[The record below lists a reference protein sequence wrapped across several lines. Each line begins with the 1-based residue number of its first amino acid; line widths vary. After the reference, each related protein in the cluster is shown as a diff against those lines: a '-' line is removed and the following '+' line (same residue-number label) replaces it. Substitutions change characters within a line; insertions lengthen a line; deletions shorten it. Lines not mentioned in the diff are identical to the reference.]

1 MTRTRLL
8 FAAAIL
14 AALPSLFAAPAAFAI
29 EPSEAK
35 VVTVPGDKPFDFGA
49 EPVRYIENDRVKLG
63 LNLALGGA
71 VTYLEDKANQSG
83 NMINSHD
90 WGRQIQLSYYSGPRP
105 FIGPNGEKP
114 SEDWA
119 ALGWNPIQ
127 SGDCAGYR
135 SQVLDFERPD
145 GKTIFLR
152 TRPMLWPHSGVP
164 AECLFECKYTLVDN
178 GFTLEATIVN
188 NRSDKTFYGVCD
200 QETPAMYVNAP
211 WYKLVTYLGDKPYE
225 NGPVA
230 VLVDKGDGRGW
241 PCTSY
246 YCPEHWSALLNEK
259 NFGIG
264 VYQPTSAFMTG
275 GFAFQ
280 ESDKGLPLG
289 EKDGPTGYIAPV
301 ENTILDWNIKR
312 TYRATFIVGSI
323 EEIRSTVYEIA
334 KKEIPARPSWIFE
347 SDRQNWSYVD
357 ATDAGFPIVGEL
369 AINLNPNANG
379 VAQSPTTFWKAEDAP
394 TLAVEAAFSGDGP
407 DAPTDGEITL
417 TLTPVS
423 PFDQIDSIR
432 RQVKADA
439 RKSDPSVEDYPLLP
453 EITKSVPVKFD
464 GISRKLTVD
473 LTELEGYSGAFKRL
487 SVVLPQRAGT
497 ARIKRVEFLE
507 K

>member
-1 MTRTRLL
+1 MPRTRLL
-8 FAAAIL
+8 FVAAIL
-14 AALPSLFAAPAAFAI
+14 AALPSLFAAPAASAI
-29 EPSEAK
+29 EPSKAK
-35 VVTVPGDKPFDFGA
+35 VVTVPGDKPFDFGS

-71 VTYLEDKANQSG
+71 VTYLEDKANQ
-83 NMINSHD
+83 
-90 WGRQIQLSYYSGPRP
+90 YYSGPRP

-152 TRPMLWPHSGVP
+152 TRPMLWPHSGLP

-211 WYKLVTYLGDKPYE
+211 WYKLVTYLGDKPYS

-246 YCPEHWSALLNEK
+246 YCPEHWSALVNEK

-264 VYQPTSAFMTG
+264 VYQPTSTVRPDISRQSKIRFSTG
-275 GFAFQ
+275 ISSGRTAR
-280 ESDKGLPLG
+280 PLSS
-289 EKDGPTGYIAPV
+289 ARS
-301 ENTILDWNIKR
+301 KR
-312 TYRATFIVGSI
+312 F
-323 EEIRSTVYEIA
+323 
-334 KKEIPARPSWIFE
+334 ARPSMKSRKKRF
-347 SDRQNWSYVD
+347 RRVQ
-357 ATDAGFPIVGEL
+357 AGFS
-369 AINLNPNANG
+369 NPTVRTG
-379 VAQSPTTFWKAEDAP
+379 LTSTRPTPDSP
-394 TLAVEAAFSGDGP
+394 
-407 DAPTDGEITL
+407 
-417 TLTPVS
+417 
-423 PFDQIDSIR
+423 
-432 RQVKADA
+432 
-439 RKSDPSVEDYPLLP
+439 
-453 EITKSVPVKFD
+453 
-464 GISRKLTVD
+464 
-473 LTELEGYSGAFKRL
+473 
-487 SVVLPQRAGT
+487 
-497 ARIKRVEFLE
+497 
-507 K
+507 

>member
-312 TYRATFIVGSI
+312 TYRATFVVGSV
-323 EEIRSTVYEIA
+323 EEIRETVYKLA
-334 KKEIPARPSWIFE
+334 KKEIPAQPSWVFE
-347 SDRQNWSYVD
+347 FDRQNWSYVN
-357 ATDAGFPIVGEL
+357 ATDSGFPISNAL
-369 AINLNPNANG
+369 PINLNPNAHG
-379 VAQSPTTFWKAEDAP
+379 IAKSPLTFWKAKDASALVIEAVFMDPDSNAPRED
-394 TLAVEAAFSGDGP
+394 
-407 DAPTDGEITL
+407 EITV

-423 PFDQIDSIR
+423 PYDFIDETER
-432 RQVKADA
+432 RNLNEA
-439 RKSDPSVEDYPLLP
+439 RKSDPSVKEYPQLP
-453 EITKSVPVKFD
+453 EISKAVPVKFD
-464 GISRKLTVD
+464 GSSHRLTVKLTD
-473 LTELEGYSGAFKRL
+473 LEGYSGAFKQL
-487 SVVLPQRAGT
+487 SITLPQRAGT
-497 ARIKRVEFLE
+497 AYIKRVEFIG

>member
-1 MTRTRLL
+1 MKELKLTPSAARAIVESARPETLRSVHDPDPLPPPIPLAPDIRLARL
-8 FAAAIL
+8 QTAWRRDESGLWRATACFVVGDVGRVD
-14 AALPSLFAAPAAFAI
+14 PSFEFEVVAPMA
-29 EPSEAK
+29 
-35 VVTVPGDKPFDFGA
+35 
-49 EPVRYIENDRVKLG
+49 
-63 LNLALGGA
+63 
-71 VTYLEDKANQSG
+71 
-83 NMINSHD
+83 
-90 WGRQIQLSYYSGPRP
+90 
-105 FIGPNGEKP
+105 
-114 SEDWA
+114 
-119 ALGWNPIQ
+119 
-127 SGDCAGYR
+127 R
-135 SQVLDFERPD
+135 SQPYGSPKSERFYVVWRGRWESLQTPAPY
-145 GKTIFLR
+145 IPR
-152 TRPMLWPHSGVP
+152 YVSGV
-164 AECLFECKYTLVDN
+164 ATAVYT
-178 GFTLEATIVN
+178 
-188 NRSDKTFYGVCD
+188 
-200 QETPAMYVNAP
+200 NAP
-211 WYKLVTYLGDKPYE
+211 WYKLVSYLGDKPYE
-225 NGPVA
+225 NEPVT
-230 VLVDKGDGRGW
+230 VVVDKGDGKGW
-241 PCTSY
+241 PWTAY
-246 YCPEHWSALLNEK
+246 YCPEHWSALVNEK

-323 EEIRSTVYEIA
+323 EEIRATVYEIA

-369 AINLNPNANG
+369 VINLNPNANG

-394 TLAVEAAFSGDGP
+394 TLVVEAAFSGDGP

-432 RQVKADA
+432 RQIKADA

-473 LTELEGYSGAFKRL
+473 LSELEGYSGAFKRL

>member
-152 TRPMLWPHSGVP
+152 TRPMLWPHSGVLH
-164 AECLFECKYTLVDN
+164 AADD
-178 GFTLEATIVN
+178 A
-188 NRSDKTFYGVCD
+188 
-200 QETPAMYVNAP
+200 
-211 WYKLVTYLGDKPYE
+211 
-225 NGPVA
+225 
-230 VLVDKGDGRGW
+230 
-241 PCTSY
+241 
-246 YCPEHWSALLNEK
+246 
-259 NFGIG
+259 
-264 VYQPTSAFMTG
+264 
-275 GFAFQ
+275 
-280 ESDKGLPLG
+280 
-289 EKDGPTGYIAPV
+289 
-301 ENTILDWNIKR
+301 
-312 TYRATFIVGSI
+312 
-323 EEIRSTVYEIA
+323 
-334 KKEIPARPSWIFE
+334 ARP
-347 SDRQNWSYVD
+347 R
-357 ATDAGFPIVGEL
+357 G
-369 AINLNPNANG
+369 
-379 VAQSPTTFWKAEDAP
+379 
-394 TLAVEAAFSGDGP
+394 
-407 DAPTDGEITL
+407 
-417 TLTPVS
+417 
-423 PFDQIDSIR
+423 
-432 RQVKADA
+432 
-439 RKSDPSVEDYPLLP
+439 
-453 EITKSVPVKFD
+453 
-464 GISRKLTVD
+464 
-473 LTELEGYSGAFKRL
+473 
-487 SVVLPQRAGT
+487 
-497 ARIKRVEFLE
+497 RVRTWLR
-507 K
+507 